1 MRLEDIFSAE
11 LLAQIKARIDEVNA
25 NEPNKAKHVRLVDLS
40 DGGYVS
46 ADKYTDKTGS
56 LSGQI
61 SDLQAQI
68 KKRDEDMADL
78 SAKLTAAQA
87 DASKLSDAQQALAG
101 LQTQYESD
109 KQEWKKKID
118 RQAYEYDIRERANAL
133 KFTSNSAKRDF
144 IAQALGKDFKRE
156 DGALLGYDDFVS
168 KYRESDPGAFVTDEP
183 DAGKKSPT
191 IVAPAGSHEP
201 QKKKM
206 SLSQLMAA
214 KNENP
219 NLEINFDA

>member
-1 MRLEDIFSAE
+1 MAE
-11 LLAQIKARIDEVNA
+11 
-25 NEPNKAKHVRLVDLS
+25 
-40 DGGYVS
+40 
-46 ADKYTDKTGS
+46 
-56 LSGQI
+56 
-61 SDLQAQI
+61 QI

-109 KQEWKKKID
+109 KQEWATKIE

-133 KFTSNSAKRDF
+133 KFTSQSAKRDF
-144 IAQALGKDFKRE
+144 ISQALGKGFKRE
-156 DGALLGYDDFVS
+156 GDALLGYDDFVS
-168 KYRESDPGAFVTDEP
+168 KYRESDPGAFVADEP
-183 DAGKKSPT
+183 DVGKKSPT
-191 IVAPAGSHEP
+191 IVVPSSSHEP